1 MGSQRGTASV
11 TSGQKATAAQAF
23 GKRPPKKREKQ
34 GAARESGGQSTPAKQ
49 TQRAPLPSV
58 SKQ

>member
-23 GKRPPKKREKQ
+23 GKRPPKKREQQ
-34 GAARESGGQSTPAKQ
+34 GAARGSGGQSTPARA
-49 TQRAPLPSV
+49 QRAPLPSP